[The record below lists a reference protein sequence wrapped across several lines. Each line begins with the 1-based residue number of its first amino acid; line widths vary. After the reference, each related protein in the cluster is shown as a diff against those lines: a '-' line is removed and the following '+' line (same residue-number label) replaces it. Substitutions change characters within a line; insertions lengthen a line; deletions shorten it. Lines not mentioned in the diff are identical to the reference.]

1 MQHQRILFFLKLEK
15 ELILNDIAEAE
26 EEILNNSL
34 IANTEPTSE
43 AIKEST
49 KELNTKIQCRI
60 DTLKGKLAATEA
72 KEKAFLKKLHGITE
86 PELKE
91 MAKAYY
97 IDGQSCEEI
106 GQKYYLERTTVY
118 KRLKRYFDD

>member
-1 MQHQRILFFLKLEK
+1 MHQKLLFFLKLERELMLK
-15 ELILNDIAEAE
+15 EIAEAE

-43 AIKEST
+43 EIK
-49 KELNTKIQCRI
+49 KGYAKNNGLIMGRINELKRKI
-60 DTLKGKLAATEA
+60 EA
-72 KEKAFLKKLHGITE
+72 NEAQEKAFTEKLHGIKDQ
-86 PELKE
+86 ELKE
-91 MAKAYY
+91 MAKAYF
-97 IDGQSCEEI
+97 IDGLSCEEI